1 MLTFTPKNNL
11 ANCIESKSHFF
22 LHVQLS
28 ICCFESNIVNSE
40 SVIKDVCEH
49 IVLLIK
55 LIIKMS
61 VLK

>member
-40 SVIKDVCEH
+40 SVIKGV
-49 IVLLIK
+49 
-55 LIIKMS
+55 S
-61 VLK
+61 V